1 MRLCSHIKFD
11 LTIGLFKRGMWV
23 RYIIW
28 FSIFALFSLEF
39 TGSLTSLELSQYT
52 YGDYL
57 LYIFGGMR
65 EYIPAP
71 GEPFQIPYLWLIN
84 HIGILYFTLHY
95 MHDDLE
101 GFGQQMIL
109 RSGSRTAWWLSKC
122 IWNTAVVVLLY
133 SIAWG
138 TVFLFA
144 CANHAVWSFEIS
156 SFMAEFMV
164 IGQHQIPGTDWPI
177 TLEITFLPL
186 LVTLAIS
193 QLQMLLC
200 LIVRPIISYVVS
212 IVLFIASAYYLSPAL
227 LGNYA
232 MALRSNKIVSNGVS
246 QRAGVWICF
255 TLILIGIVLGS
266 IIFTKYNILGKED

>member
-11 LTIGLFKRGMWV
+11 LTNGLFKRGMRA

-28 FSIFALFSLEF
+28 CSVFALFSLEF
-39 TGSLTSLELSQYT
+39 TGSLASLEISQYT

-71 GEPFQIPYLWLIN
+71 GKPFQIPYIWLIN

-109 RSGSRTAWWLSKC
+109 RSGSRTGWWLSKC
-122 IWNTAVVVLLY
+122 VWNTAAVVLLY

-144 CANHAVWSFEIS
+144 SANHATRSFEIS
-156 SFMAEFMV
+156 PFMAV
-164 IGQHQIPGTDWPI
+164 IMMIGPHQIPRTDWP
-177 TLEITFLPL
+177 
-186 LVTLAIS
+186 
-193 QLQMLLC
+193 
-200 LIVRPIISYVVS
+200 
-212 IVLFIASAYYLSPAL
+212 VLFLDERI
-227 LGNYA
+227 GN
-232 MALRSNKIVSNGVS
+232 M
-246 QRAGVWICF
+246 
-255 TLILIGIVLGS
+255 
-266 IIFTKYNILGKED
+266 KEVC

>member
-11 LTIGLFKRGMWV
+11 LTHGLFKHGMWRQYV
-23 RYIIW
+23 LW
-28 FSIFALFSLEF
+28 FSFFVLASLEF
-39 TGSLTSLELSQYT
+39 TGRLTSLKISQYT

-65 EYIPAP
+65 EYIPTP
-71 GEPFQIPYLWLIN
+71 GTPFQIPYLWLIN

-138 TVFLFA
+138 AVFLFA
-144 CANHAVWSFEIS
+144 RANHAIWSFEIS
-156 SFMAEFMV
+156 PFMAEIMV
-164 IGQHQIPGTDWPI
+164 FGSNQITGTNWPM

-186 LVTLAIS
+186 LVTLTMS
-193 QLQMLLC
+193 QVQMLLC
-200 LIVRPIISYVVS
+200 LVVRPTISYVIS
-212 IVLFIASAYYLSPAL
+212 IVLCIASAYYLSPFL
-227 LGNYA
+227 LGNYS
-232 MALRSNKIVSNGVS
+232 MALRSDKIVSNGVS
-246 QRAGVWICF
+246 WPPGIGISLF
-255 TLILIGIVLGS
+255 LILASIVLG
-266 IIFTKYNILGKED
+266 IILFQKYNILGKED

>member
-1 MRLCSHIKFD
+1 MRLCSHIRFD
-11 LTIGLFKRGMWV
+11 LTNGLFKRRMWV

-28 FSIFALFSLEF
+28 FGFFALAALEF
-39 TGSLTSLELSQYT
+39 TGNLSSLEISQYA

-65 EYIPAP
+65 EYIPTP
-71 GEPFQIPYLWLIN
+71 GDPFQIPYLWLIN

-133 SIAWG
+133 FIAWG
-138 TVFLFA
+138 TVFLLA
-144 CANHAVWSFEIS
+144 SANHAVWSFEIS
-156 SFMAEFMV
+156 PFMAEIMV
-164 IGQHQIPGTDWPI
+164 LGPKQIAGTDRPLTW
-177 TLEITFLPL
+177 EITFLPL
-186 LVTLAIS
+186 LATLAMS
-193 QLQMLLC
+193 QVQMLLC
-200 LIVRPIISYVVS
+200 LVVRPIISYVIS
-212 IVLFIASAYYLSPAL
+212 IVLFIASAYYLSPFL

-232 MALRSNKIVSNGVS
+232 MALRSDKIISNGVS
-246 QRAGVWICF
+246 WVPGTGISLF
-255 TLILIGIVLGS
+255 LILASIVLG
-266 IIFTKYNILGKED
+266 IMLFQKYNILGKED

>member
-11 LTIGLFKRGMWV
+11 LTNGLFKRGMWI

-28 FSIFALFSLEF
+28 FSFFVLASLEF
-39 TGSLTSLELSQYT
+39 TGSLASLELSQYT

-57 LYIFGGMR
+57 LSIFGGMR
-65 EYIPAP
+65 EYIPVP

-133 SIAWG
+133 FIAWG
-138 TVFLFA
+138 TVFLLA
-144 CANHAVWSFEIS
+144 SANHAALSFEIS
-156 SFMAEFMV
+156 PFMAEIMV
-164 IGQHQIPGTDWPI
+164 FGSYQIPGADWPVA
-177 TLEITFLPL
+177 LEITFLPL
-186 LVTLAIS
+186 LVTLAVS
-193 QLQMLLC
+193 QVQMLLC
-200 LIVRPIISYVVS
+200 LVVRPTISYVIS
-212 IVLFIASAYYLSPAL
+212 IILFIASAYYLSPVL

-232 MALRSNKIVSNGVS
+232 MALRSDKIVSNGVS
-246 QRAGVWICF
+246 RALGIRIC
-255 TLILIGIVLGS
+255 LILILVSIVLGV
-266 IIFTKYNILGKED
+266 ILFQKYNILSKED